1 MTRPHPIVRQI
12 IDRDCHVS
20 MSDRDVV
27 RHVIGKLKHGYE
39 SLRGLSPPDRAAL
52 IASCIQTHE
61 ENRTLYTDVM
71 TGQLSRPT
79 RKRRPAELPPSRL
92 TGAEI
97 VRLMRKHKQTIKGLA
112 EKMGITQKRIRT
124 VRARG
129 LADPLAV
136 RDWLQAITNVDP
148 GPIPRTVRVDE
159 TQTSAEC
166 GFCGCPLHPGEV
178 VREYVQELFC
188 STSCCRFSRRWR

>member
-1 MTRPHPIVRQI
+1 MIRPHPIVRQI

-39 SLRGLSPPDRAAL
+39 TLHGLSPPEREEFLAGCL
-52 IASCIQTHE
+52 WTHE
-61 ENRTLYTDVM
+61 ENRALYGDVM
-71 TGQLSRPT
+71 TGQLSRPA
-79 RKRRPAELPPSRL
+79 RKRSLSEVPPPSL
-92 TGAEI
+92 TGPEI
-97 VRLMRKHKQTIKGLA
+97 VRLMRKHKQTIKALSG
-112 EKMGITQKRIRT
+112 KMGITQKRIRT

-136 RDWLQAITNVDP
+136 RDWLQAITDVDP
-148 GPIPRTVRVDE
+148 GPIPQSVRVE
-159 TQTSAEC
+159 ASQLSLEC

-178 VREYVQELFC
+178 AYKYVSELFC
-188 STSCCRFSRRWR
+188 STACCRFSRGWR